1 MAGTFNHHP
10 GGADPF
16 SEVVADGV
24 ESRAMPTGYDELR
37 ERRRR
42 QLRER
47 QFEFPEGP
55 PAAEHGHERHGSGD
69 QFGREASGSLP
80 TNFRKRTTHSSSGR
94 S

>member
-24 ESRAMPTGYDELR
+24 ESRAMPNRYDELR

-42 QLRER
+42 
-47 QFEFPEGP
+47 
-55 PAAEHGHERHGSGD
+55 
-69 QFGREASGSLP
+69 
-80 TNFRKRTTHSSSGR
+80 
-94 S
+94 

>member
-16 SEVVADGV
+16 SKVVADGV

-47 QFEFPEGP
+47 QFEFPEPP
-55 PAAEHGHERHGSGD
+55 PAAEHGHERHCSGD
-69 QFGREASGSLP
+69 QFGRESVVLP
-80 TNFRKRTTHSSSGR
+80 TAFRKRTTQSSSGR